1 MLHEVE
7 KGEDPKCSESGSRVS
22 VRKEA
27 KGWTSGT
34 GVQWSSW
41 GAGEASEA
49 GVPEK
54 GAYAA
59 NP

>member
-1 MLHEVE
+1 MLHKVE
-7 KGEDPKCSESGSRVS
+7 KWEDPKCSKSGSWVS

-27 KGWTSGT
+27 KGWASGA

-41 GAGEASEA
+41 QAGEASEA

-54 GAYAA
+54 GA
-59 NP
+59 